1 MLFNSLHFAIFF
13 PLSVA
18 LYFLLPFRLRWIFL
32 LGASYYFYMCW
43 EVVYAFLILFSTA
56 VDYLS
61 AIRIEEAKSEAARRR
76 WLWVS
81 IGVNLSL
88 LFFFK
93 YFTFASRS
101 FSDLLETLGFS
112 YSLPIVQVLLP
123 VGISF
128 YTFQSLSYTVDVYW
142 RRLPA
147 ERHFGL
153 FALYVA
159 YWPQLVAG
167 PIERPAHLL
176 PQLRASHV
184 FDEGRARSGLI
195 LMAWGFFKKL
205 VIADR
210 LALYV
215 EPVYSDPASHG
226 GGALLLASYFF
237 AFQIYCDFS
246 GYSDIA
252 IGAARVF
259 GVDLMENFRRPYFA
273 TSIADF
279 WSRWHISLSTWFRDY
294 VYIPLGGNREGET
307 RLLRNLLITFL
318 VSGLWHGAAWT
329 FVVWGGLHGLFL
341 IAGRWTAAPRA
352 TLRRFVGLETRPALR
367 HFLGAFCTFHL
378 VLLGW
383 VFFRAASLGEA
394 LLILE
399 RIVASPFDLTDL
411 PRPAG
416 DFGLV
421 CAFLGIALLLIHE
434 KKAGDEPFADR
445 LLHSGALWRRLWIF
459 ACALLIVWFGVFNAS
474 EFLYFQ
480 F

>member
-18 LYFLLPFRLRWIFL
+18 IYFLLPFRLRWIFL

-43 EVVYAFLILFSTA
+43 EVAYALLILFSTA
-56 VDYLS
+56 VDYLA
-61 AIRIEEAKSEAARRR
+61 AIRIEEAKSDRARRR

-93 YFTFASRS
+93 YSTFASRS
-101 FSDLLETLGFS
+101 VSDLLEVLGFS
-112 YSLPIVQVLLP
+112 HSLPIVQVLLP

-176 PQLRASHV
+176 PQLRASHI
-184 FDEGRARSGLI
+184 FEEGRARSGLI

-215 EPVYSDPASHG
+215 EPVYSDPAGHG

-294 VYIPLGGNREGET
+294 VYIQLGGNREGET

-341 IAGRWTAAPRA
+341 IAGRFTAAPRA
-352 TLRRFVGLETRPALR
+352 ALRRVFGLEQRPALGR
-367 HFLGAFCTFHL
+367 ILSVLSTFHL

-383 VFFRAASLGEA
+383 IFFRAASLGDA

-399 RIVASPFDLTDL
+399 RIFVSPFDLEGL
-411 PRPAG
+411 PHPAG
-416 DFGLV
+416 QFGFT
-421 CAFLGIALLLIHE
+421 CALLGIALLLLHE
-434 KKAGDEPFADR
+434 RAAGDEPFAER
-445 LLHSGALWRRLWIF
+445 LLRSGSFWRRLWIF
-459 ACALLIVWFGVFNAS
+459 TCALLIVWFGVFNAS